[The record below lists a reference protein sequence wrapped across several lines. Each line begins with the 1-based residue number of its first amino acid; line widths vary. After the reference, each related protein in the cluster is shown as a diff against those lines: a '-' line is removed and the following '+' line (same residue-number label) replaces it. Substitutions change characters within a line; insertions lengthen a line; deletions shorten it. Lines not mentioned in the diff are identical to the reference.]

1 MVSVEKRQD
10 WFRDAQEDYYYYKEM
25 KSELITVPIFLE
37 VALSGRRVHS
47 AWCFLRFQICVPF
60 RLFVRPVPGKLRTGQ
75 SARRASTADYQ
86 RSKRL
91 WTTPVSG
98 SMMVPQNCL
107 QQREN

>member
-1 MVSVEKRQD
+1 MERASLVQICTGRLLLLQ
-10 WFRDAQEDYYYYKEM
+10 EM

-37 VALSGRRVHS
+37 VALSGSRAHS
-47 AWCFLRFQICVPF
+47 VWCFLRFQTRVPF
-60 RLFVRPVPGKLRTGQ
+60 RLFVRPVPGKFRTGQ
-75 SARRASTADYQ
+75 SARRAGTADY
-86 RSKRL
+86 KRCKHL